1 MARFEIL
8 LTEQAEVDLNAISD
22 TRTATAIEKR
32 IDKLEGDALALGK
45 ELQGDLNGYYSV
57 RAAGQRYRIVYQVA
71 LIEATESSAP
81 PDSPDPDGL
90 VTVLVIGIRKE
101 GDKRDVYRV
110 ASKRLG

>member
-1 MARFEIL
+1 MTRFEIL
-8 LTEQAEVDLNAISD
+8 LTQQAEADLNAISD

-32 IDKLEGDALALGK
+32 IDKLETDAVALGK
-45 ELQGDLNGYYSV
+45 ELQGDLSGYYSV
-57 RAAGQRYRIVYQVA
+57 RAAGQRYRIVYGVA
-71 LIEATESSAP
+71 SIEATEPS
-81 PDSPDPDGL
+81 DPREADGI

>member
-8 LTEQAEVDLNAISD
+8 LTEQAEADLNAISD

-32 IDKLEGDALALGK
+32 IEKLEGDALALGK
-45 ELQGDLNGYYSV
+45 ELQGDLGGYYSV

-81 PDSPDPDGL
+81 PDPDGL

-101 GDKRDVYRV
+101 GDKRDVYWV